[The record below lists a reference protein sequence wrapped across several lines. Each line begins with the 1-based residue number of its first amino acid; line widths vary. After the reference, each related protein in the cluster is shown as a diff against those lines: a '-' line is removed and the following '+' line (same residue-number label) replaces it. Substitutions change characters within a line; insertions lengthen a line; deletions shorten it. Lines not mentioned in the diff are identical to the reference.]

1 MIEST
6 VAIAG
11 LVVVE
16 VVEVV
21 IVLAVGVGEVIE
33 GIGMC

>member
-6 VAIAG
+6 VAMAG
-11 LVVVE
+11 LVE
-16 VVEVV
+16 VVIEVV